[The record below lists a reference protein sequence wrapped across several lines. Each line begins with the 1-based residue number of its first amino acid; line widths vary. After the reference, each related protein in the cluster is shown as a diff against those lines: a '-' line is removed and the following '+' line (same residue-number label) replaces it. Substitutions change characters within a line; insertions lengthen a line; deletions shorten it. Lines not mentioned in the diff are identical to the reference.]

1 MNVSLFCIFLTHWLL
16 QMKEFHQSRRSHRLV
31 SVAVMGSKVPLYG
44 SGASLSS
51 TTGMPTLPVPLN
63 LNFVMRSR
71 ANVLGN
77 LVKHKYYKR
86 IQCSITLDPKKLGAL
101 VSLKNSCTYDWI
113 FMHMVKESVKEL
125 LGKKMIIFLLMDSFE
140 IWMELMGIQLRTQK
154 ARWLGHI
161 CSLNYAMRTN
171 IMLVR
176 LRTVSCD
183 VSDHYIKT
191 FFFLYLVLII
201 LSHFDY
207 IN

>member
-113 FMHMVKESVKEL
+113 FMHMVEESVKEL
-125 LGKKMIIFLLMDSFE
+125 LGKKMIIFFINGFLWDMDGIDGDTAQNSEGKMIRTHLFFE
-140 IWMELMGIQLRTQK
+140 LCNEDKYHVGSVENCEL
-154 ARWLGHI
+154 W
-161 CSLNYAMRTN
+161 CEWSLHKD
-171 IMLVR
+171 I
-176 LRTVSCD
+176 
-183 VSDHYIKT
+183 
-191 FFFLYLVLII
+191 FFCILY
-201 LSHFDY
+201 
-207 IN
+207 